1 MEFSEE
7 LSSTLIGVL
16 MITNTIF
23 FTLFVVFLKRNT
35 DTNTNL
41 KNTKKAFNAYVESD
55 LPIKESKEVFEF
67 LNELILVKFKY
78 YLNVHFMANFASD
91 KEIDKKDI
99 KKFKNDFYLDVSSTL
114 HNKQKERLLKVFS
127 QKGIELY
134 IHQSFLRLFNDANIK
149 FKNGEQSNTVDSMN
163 RNTMQAIYG

>member
-1 MEFSEE
+1 MEFTQNILPILTGS
-7 LSSTLIGVL
+7 LV
-16 MITNTIF
+16 ITNTIF
-23 FTLFVVFLKRNT
+23 FTLFIIFKQR
-35 DTNTNL
+35 D
-41 KNTKKAFNAYVESD
+41 KKMNSVLNKTRKEFNDYVKSD

-114 HNKQKERLLKVFS
+114 NDKQKNRLLKVFS

-134 IHQSFLRLFNDANIK
+134 LHQSFLRLFNDANIK

-163 RNTMQAIYG
+163 RNTMQAIYS